1 MKIYLATYQA
11 IRLNQGGPTFKVE
24 AMHKALQELDVDVEI
39 FDGWNTIPDKGNLVH
54 LFNASQSTYP
64 LAMNL
69 KPYGV
74 KYVVNPIFFSN
85 HKAAKLQAYRKLEK
99 PFKKIFKRSFS
110 DYDFTASVC
119 REAEYVLPNTIA
131 EGDLLVNGLDVKR
144 DKVKVI
150 HNGVEKRFSEADP
163 TYFYKHFGLKDF
175 VLYVGHLGPIRK
187 NGMNIIK
194 ALGNLNHPAVII
206 ADAWQDEAGRACV
219 EEIKKYKNILYLN
232 WVNHDDELLESAYA
246 ACHTFILPTRYETP
260 GRAALEAGLAGAN
273 IVITPHGGT
282 KDYFQ
287 DYALYPNP
295 HDVNSITKDIIR
307 SLDKPKTDVLKKH
320 IMKNFIW
327 EVIAKK
333 SIEIYN
339 LVD

>member
-11 IRLNQGGPTFKVE
+11 IKLNQGGPTFKVE
-24 AMHKALQELDVDVEI
+24 AMHKALQDIGVDVEI
-39 FDGWNTIPDKGNLVH
+39 FDGWNTIPEKGDLVH
-54 LFNASQSTYP
+54 LFNASVSTYP

-85 HKAAKLQAYRKLEK
+85 HNAAKLRLYRTLEK
-99 PFKKIFKRSFS
+99 PFKKFFKRSFS
-110 DYDFTASVC
+110 DYDFTSAIC
-119 REAEYVLPNTIA
+119 HEAEFVLPNTID
-131 EGDLLVNGLDVKR
+131 EGELLINGLDVAR
-144 DKVKVI
+144 EKVKVI
-150 HNGVEKRFSEADP
+150 HNGVEKRFAKADP
-163 TYFYKHFGLKDF
+163 TYFYKQFGLKDF

-206 ADAWQDEAGRACV
+206 ADAWQDAAGLACL
-219 EEIKKYKNILYLN
+219 EEIKKHKNILYLN
-232 WVNHDDELLESAYA
+232 WVNHEDELLESAYA

-282 KDYFQ
+282 KDYFK
-287 DYALYPNP
+287 DYALYPDP
-295 HDVNSITKDIIR
+295 HDVNSITKEIIK
-307 SLDKPKTDVLKKH
+307 SLDKPKTEDLKNH
-320 IMKNFIW
+320 ILRNFIW

-333 SIEIYN
+333 TVEIYN
-339 LVD
+339 SVD